1 MANQRIDIDVGLKVD
16 KTGLNQIKSSLQEIK
31 NLTAQ
36 DLMKIGGHNDIKQAQ
51 GELDSLKRSIAAID
65 GALEKAFNTDLG
77 TLNVSKFNQALKGMN
92 LGQVYKDFSAA
103 GAAGQS
109 AFRNITSQ
117 ILTTNMQLKQTHNF
131 LNNMATTMAN
141 TVKWGVASSVM
152 NNFTGSVQKAYGYVK
167 SLDTSL
173 NDIRIVTGK
182 SADEMERFATKANNA
197 AKELGKSTTDYT
209 NASLIYYQQGLS
221 DEDVAARAETT
232 LKAANVTGQ
241 TGQAVSEQLTAVW
254 NGYKVS
260 AEEAELYVDKLA
272 AVAAT
277 TASNLEELST
287 GMSKVA
293 SAANLMGVDAD
304 QLNAQ
309 LSTIISVTRQ
319 APESVGTALK
329 TIYARMGDIEAGL
342 DTETTLGSYTEDM
355 KEMGINVLDANGKLR
370 DMGSVIEEIG
380 GKWSSMTREQ
390 QLSLAQTAAGTRQY
404 NNLLAL
410 FDNWDSY
417 TKALETSRNAAGT
430 LQEQQD
436 TYMESTRAHLNQLK
450 AASEDL
456 YDSLL
461 DTDTIND
468 VADGLTFVVKRFTDL
483 VDGIGGGNNTL
494 LMLGS
499 TATKV
504 FSQQIAQGLAT
515 TIKNFQN
522 VEYNAKQVS
531 AVFRVLNQFKTLGI
545 DDEATKKIVAWKE
558 QIMQL
563 GSIVTAEEHNQ
574 ANSIMQTRVE
584 LQNQAD
590 QWENTKQKAEQYI
603 KTLESPAKQKI
614 TNISKDDAKILTSQI
629 DDEIKNY
636 QKATNEAK
644 AYSDNVSRLSDSLAN
659 QTNIF
664 RKHAAGSKEVKA
676 AEEETSKAVKQVI
689 ADMDLLKGS
698 SESVLRSIDKTTNEY
713 TELRNAIKEYNLAL
727 KDGDD
732 SKIQQSAEKLVAAYR
747 NANLKL
753 QEQAKQTKQTVSRE
767 AAGASEDFKRSIKEA
782 EQTWSQFINQLNS
795 TKKIQSIVNIVGAVG
810 QLVSVINTLSSIKD
824 IINDES
830 LTGAEK
836 TLKIISA
843 LTMAIPM
850 LSMALKTLKT
860 DIGNLLVLT
869 NLTTE
874 AQLKEVG
881 VSGALKAAWTAEGG
895 ALKGLVT
902 TLGIY
907 ALAIAAIVGTI
918 YLVVKAYNKEKDAL
932 ESATTAVQNQTEALE
947 KLKNAQDAV
956 NESISAYEEA
966 RKKVDSLVEGT
977 QEWRD
982 ATNEANAAVLE
993 LLDRYPELAD
1003 EIDNVNGALKISEA
1017 GLEKAQ
1023 ELSSNAVNQA
1033 QSDLYLAKANKLDKE
1048 NDYKTVQAGRNINYQ
1063 VGNQQYTVADD
1074 TIDKVV
1080 SKINESGSGFLEE
1093 VESIQAELG
1102 TTSEELA
1109 EALHENRGDLAILAK
1124 EVAANTAAMQIYNQ
1138 QAASGYLQDDEDYQN
1153 ATESQKAIIDKI
1165 AGSKLQAE
1173 TDKLYEQ
1180 TYKDGRGLADR
1191 QIQQEYAKLIGVD
1204 PTQTRDKGKNIGE
1217 YFIDGEWQK
1226 ISDETARMALAAEE
1240 ASSSLE
1246 GLSKGVIEASDSIS
1260 KIDGM
1265 TENVQNAALGFA
1277 NGETA
1282 DLSGLNNSELEQ
1294 LSNTNFT
1301 DEIAQQLGFEGDN
1314 PAVDYMAAIDEAISQ
1329 ELENRKN
1336 KLQEEL
1342 DNAPDTITENLNG
1355 VMSKSELETFNKAGG
1370 IDMSA
1375 IDIESLNKMLEEGLS
1390 LEDVF
1395 NKIDWG
1401 SIDPSKPT
1409 EWFKAAFEQAIG
1421 DATYTKENEEDVE
1434 GNYSRHAEE
1443 FGIDEEAY
1451 RNTTELIQDMAKETK
1466 ELDDA
1471 LKDQED
1477 TAQEV
1482 AKDLLRYDKAVK
1494 SVKESSEDW
1503 LDALE
1508 SGNIQDI
1515 GDYMDDITAAYSDMF
1530 DIDASKLSDDF
1541 LTSTENMEDLQ
1552 AAANGSEE
1560 AYNRLAEAA
1569 RQDMA
1574 AQVGFDDAEFQ
1585 TGFQDLMDKYYEG
1598 QNLEDLSVGAS
1609 LDNQDFLNGLTDMVN
1624 QAGMTAQEATDYLS
1638 SMGIDAEVETDTVT
1652 TPETSTV
1659 VTGYKPRIAWNNSS
1673 FNIGPASFDFKVPSL
1688 QFDTITEQVPTDKQ
1702 IAANSLKVTSAKK
1715 SSGGGFK
1722 HKNSSHGGGSKGG
1735 GKKGG
1740 GGGGGGGGGS
1750 TPTKT
1755 YKQTEKK
1762 KDRYHDVNNELS
1774 KLATNLEKLNEQQER
1789 LFGSDLLA
1797 NLNKQL
1803 KVIEKQVSKTKE
1815 KLALAK
1821 AEAKE
1826 MREQRKAEQEPGYY
1840 NDLLDFGV
1848 KFNDNGEITNALSL
1862 MEKWDD
1868 KVEELHNKW
1877 NNMSAENQE
1886 GEAGK
1891 ALEEEIKK
1899 AEANRDM
1906 LYSLIE
1912 GYDELIYETIP
1923 GLESEIQEQASSQ
1936 IEIKLAKFNLE
1947 AELRLDLTEAYEQ
1960 WYDFQQELLDFKMF
1974 EDYEDVS
1981 GLLSTE
1987 AKKLVESAGLFKQE
2001 FEDLTKSGLAETLTD
2016 DVNDLTKELKDMRN
2030 NPTTYNGR
2038 FAAHDKDGN
2047 VLMEDGKVVINEQ
2060 AVIDAWDE
2068 AVENLEEHLVNVKEV
2083 QQQLFENL
2091 LESIDLIQESYEQ
2104 QFETLEFI
2112 GDQIDYN
2119 LSMLELI
2126 DGENYA
2132 KMADY
2137 YAAAADNAKEMTTQ
2151 AEEAMRYYETQMQRQ
2166 DITEEEREKFR
2177 ELYMD
2182 AANTFQDALAAEA
2195 EIVQAQFENTVKQQ
2209 AKAIRDALGTDKA
2222 EMKWQLEMDKED
2234 DYLDAVNAAFGRQS
2248 FINKVQENLDKTDS
2262 LSAQR
2267 KLNDLLDDEL
2277 KKLEK
2282 KDKLTQ
2288 YDVDRANQML
2298 EIELKRI
2305 ALEEAQQNK
2314 SKMRL
2319 RRDSS
2324 GNYSY
2329 QFVAD
2334 EEAQAQAQQ
2343 ELADAQNSLY
2353 NMDKEELQNKNQ
2365 EILDA
2370 ARELEES
2377 MLEYA
2382 SLGAEQRALLQD
2394 EYYAKW
2400 EYLKERQQELA
2411 GETEF
2416 IQVNLAQSTY
2426 DSMKT
2431 LYDQDAANFTNLT
2444 DKQKELLNSK
2454 HKTYEELSLA
2464 EQTIVN
2470 TQMKPTWESAL
2481 EDMKKAIRDEEDP
2494 KKGLEGAFNT
2504 AATNIQ
2510 NATSACAGKLEEL
2523 RGKAEEVYRAVAVGK
2538 DGKQAYADQWLE
2550 KQKLQTQEIKNTTTE
2565 IRTLKTA
2572 VDTLAQSWQTV
2583 FDNAMDALEK
2593 AQEYKEYITKLEA
2606 DEVGG
2611 KTTPSTPSS
2620 TTTSTTTTT
2629 TTKANKNKLTAD
2641 VIDGI
2646 AGAIWYWSPA
2656 AWGNGDTRK
2665 KRINEKFGS
2674 GAYDKVQSYI
2684 NTHVSGSK
2692 LKKKFNHSDNYSK
2705 YKDYYYSKFDTGGYT
2720 GDWNGKDGKMA
2731 MLHQKELVLNAK
2743 DTENILATVNI
2754 VRDMQGM
2761 INSLND
2767 ALSARMSAMLNSVNA
2782 SNSLF
2787 DINSGADLNQHVSIE
2802 ANFPNVSSRNEI
2814 EKAFENLVNMASQ
2827 HAFNTRK

>member
-1 MANQRIDIDVGLKVD
+1 MANGGRIDYSIGFNVD

-36 DLMKIGGHNDIKQAQ
+36 DIMRIGGHSDIKKAEN
-51 GELDSLKRSIAAID
+51 ELKALKTSISQIDS
-65 GALEKAFNTDLG
+65 ALDRAFNTDLG
-77 TLNVSKFNQALKGMN
+77 TLNVSKFNQALKGLN
-92 LGQVYKDFSAA
+92 LNKVYQDFSKA
-103 GAAGQS
+103 GVAGQT
-109 AFRNITSQ
+109 AFRNVTSQ
-117 ILTTNMQLKQTHNF
+117 ILTTNMQLKQTHSF
-131 LNNMATTMAN
+131 INNMATTMAN
-141 TVKWGVASSVM
+141 TVKWGAASSVM
-152 NNFTGSVQKAYGYVK
+152 NGFTRNVQKAYGYVK

-182 SADEMERFATKANNA
+182 SADEMERFAVKANNA

-209 NASLIYYQQGLS
+209 KASLIYYQQGLS
-221 DEDVAARAETT
+221 DKDVAARAETT

-241 TGQAVSEQLTAVW
+241 SGEAVSEQLTAVW

-260 AEEAELYVDKLA
+260 AEEAELYIDKLA
-272 AVAAT
+272 AVAAK
-277 TASNLEELST
+277 TAADLEELST

-293 SAANLMGVDAD
+293 SAADLMGVDID

-309 LSTIISVTRQ
+309 MATIVSVTRQ

-342 DTETTLGSYTEDM
+342 DADTTLGHYTEEM
-355 KEMGINVLDANGKLR
+355 KAMGVNVLDANGKLR

-380 GKWSSMTREQ
+380 GKWQSMTREQ
-390 QLSLAQTAAGTRQY
+390 QIALSQTMAGTRQY
-404 NNLLAL
+404 NNLLSL
-410 FDNWDSY
+410 FDNWDMY
-417 TKALETSRNAAGT
+417 TKALNTSANAAGT
-430 LQEQQD
+430 LQQQQD
-436 TYMESTRAHLNQLK
+436 IYMESTQAHFNQLK

-461 DTDTIND
+461 DTDTING

-664 RKHAAGSKEVKA
+664 RKHAAGSKEVTA

-850 LSMALKTLKT
+850 LSMALKTLKI

-869 NLTTE
+869 NLITE

-902 TLGIY
+902 TLGVY

-956 NESISAYEEA
+956 NKSISAYEEA

-1048 NDYKTVQAGRNINYQ
+1048 NDYKTIEAGRNINYQ

-1074 TIDKVV
+1074 TIDQVV
-1080 SKINESGSGFLEE
+1080 AKINESGSGFLKDAETL
-1093 VESIQAELG
+1093 QKELG
-1102 TTSEELA
+1102 TMNQELA
-1109 EALHENRGDLAILAK
+1109 EALVQNGEDLQILAN

-1138 QAASGYLQDDEDYQN
+1138 QAASGYLQEDEDYQN

-1180 TYKDGRGLADR
+1180 KYKDGMGKRDKE
-1191 QIQQEYAKLIGVD
+1191 IQQEYAKLIGVD

-1246 GLSKGVIEASDSIS
+1246 GLSKGVIEASESIS

-1282 DLSGLNNSELEQ
+1282 DLSGLNTSELEQ

-1314 PAVDYMAAIDEAISQ
+1314 PAVDYMAAIDKAISQ

-1355 VMSKSELETFNKAGG
+1355 IMSKSELETFNEAGG

-1375 IDIESLNKMLEEGLS
+1375 IDIGSLNKMLEEGLS

-1395 NKIDWG
+1395 DKIDWS

-1434 GNYSRHAEE
+1434 GNYSKHAEE

-1451 RNTTELIQDMAKETK
+1451 RNTTELIQDMAKESK

-1477 TAQEV
+1477 IAQEV
-1482 AKDLLRYDKAVK
+1482 AKDLLRYDKAVQ

-1515 GDYMDDITAAYSDMF
+1515 GDYMDDITAAYSNMF

-1585 TGFQDLMDKYYEG
+1585 AGFQDLMDKYYEG

-1659 VTGYKPRIAWNNSS
+1659 VTGYKPRIAWNDSS

-1715 SSGGGFK
+1715 SSGGGVK

-1740 GGGGGGGGGS
+1740 GGGGGGGS
-1750 TPTKT
+1750 SKPK
-1755 YKQTEKK
+1755 TEKKLESK
-1762 KDRYHDVNNELS
+1762 KDRYHDVNVRLSQIDDQLEDIGKDQEKLFGKDLIDSLNEELEI
-1774 KLATNLEKLNEQQER
+1774 LEKQRDTL
-1789 LFGSDLLA
+1789 
-1797 NLNKQL
+1797 
-1803 KVIEKQVSKTKE
+1803 KE
-1815 KLALAK
+1815 KLDIA
-1821 AEAKE
+1821 
-1826 MREQRKAEQEPGYY
+1826 R
-1840 NDLLDFGV
+1840 
-1848 KFNDNGEITNALSL
+1848 
-1862 MEKWDD
+1862 
-1868 KVEELHNKW
+1868 
-1877 NNMSAENQE
+1877 
-1886 GEAGK
+1886 
-1891 ALEEEIKK
+1891 
-1899 AEANRDM
+1899 
-1906 LYSLIE
+1906 
-1912 GYDELIYETIP
+1912 
-1923 GLESEIQEQASSQ
+1923 QEQAELQHTLRQSGVDFNADGTIANYLSIIEQKEAEYNALIDQYNAMDAASQ
-1936 IEIKLAKFNLE
+1936 ENFKETVLDPAKENLDKLYENIKAYDDLILDTIPEIENGLDDITDREVEINIQKMNME
-1947 AELRLDLTEAYEQ
+1947 MELRLDLVEARKD
-1960 WYDFQQELLDFKMF
+1960 WNDFKR
-1974 EDYEDVS
+1974 EVLDNLDD
-1981 GLLSTE
+1981 
-1987 AKKLVESAGLFKQE
+1987 
-2001 FEDLTKSGLAETLTD
+2001 EDLFGNALAD
-2016 DVNDLTKELKDMRN
+2016 KELFEQIWDSEALKAGADELKEIIGEIN
-2030 NPTTYNGR
+2030 DINETGSSDI
-2038 FAAHDKDGN
+2038 FGEDKQAALEELKTS
-2047 VLMEDGKVVINEQ
+2047 MEDLMGVMEEL
-2060 AVIDAWDE
+2060 DALQE
-2068 AVENLEEHLVNVKEV
+2068 AIAEGY
-2083 QQQLFENL
+2083 
-2091 LESIDLIQESYEQ
+2091 LESIDKVADAFDGQVESYEFVNDLVQ
-2104 QFETLEFI
+2104 HNLDMIELLH
-2112 GDQIDYN
+2112 GDDAYAEMAKSYEQMEKNN
-2119 LSMLELI
+2119 LDI
-2126 DGENYA
+2126 VAANKQA
-2132 KMADY
+2132 VDY
-2137 YAAAADNAKEMTTQ
+2137 YKQMMETETDPEAVKKW
-2151 AEEAMRYYETQMQRQ
+2151 EELWTDAVSNLN
-2166 DITEEEREKFR
+2166 DSVEESAQTIIDKYTNTINQIFD
-2177 ELYMD
+2177 ELNDKLTNGKGLDYV
-2182 AANTFQDALAAEA
+2182 NLEWELSNENQDA
-2195 EIVQAQFENTVKQQ
+2195 
-2209 AKAIRDALGTDKA
+2209 
-2222 EMKWQLEMDKED
+2222 
-2234 DYLDAVNAAFGRQS
+2234 YLDA
-2248 FINKVQENLDKTDS
+2248 INSEYELQQLERTYRDS
-2262 LSAQR
+2262 IGSADSISAQR
-2267 KLNDLLDDEL
+2267 SLNKLMDEEL
-2277 KKLEK
+2277 KKLRE

-2288 YDVDRANQML
+2288 YDIDRANAKY
-2298 EIELKRI
+2298 ELRLKEI

-2314 SKMRL
+2314 TQMRL

-2334 EEAQAQAQQ
+2334 QDSVSAAQQ
-2343 ELADAQNSLY
+2343 EVDEARNSLY
-2353 NMDKEELQNKNQ
+2353 NMDKDAYRENQQAILDVWNEYQEKMRDSANLSAEERALIQQQYEERINGLLEENTAIRLNLTESAMTELTALYDQNAVDFQNMTDAEKQIIWESLIPNWDNGVQQMAKIFVDEGGFLPTCQDAFNQLDQATVDYNNSLQLLESTAGTSFGAMAEGYNENIGLAEELAEKQQ
-2365 EILDA
+2365 ENIDNCIEEQQKIADLRTEVDNLAASYKAVWDNAAGALTAAQELLTWEQEKA
-2370 ARELEES
+2370 ARE
-2377 MLEYA
+2377 
-2382 SLGAEQRALLQD
+2382 
-2394 EYYAKW
+2394 
-2400 EYLKERQQELA
+2400 
-2411 GETEF
+2411 
-2416 IQVNLAQSTY
+2416 
-2426 DSMKT
+2426 
-2431 LYDQDAANFTNLT
+2431 
-2444 DKQKELLNSK
+2444 
-2454 HKTYEELSLA
+2454 
-2464 EQTIVN
+2464 
-2470 TQMKPTWESAL
+2470 
-2481 EDMKKAIRDEEDP
+2481 
-2494 KKGLEGAFNT
+2494 
-2504 AATNIQ
+2504 
-2510 NATSACAGKLEEL
+2510 
-2523 RGKAEEVYRAVAVGK
+2523 AEEERLRK
-2538 DGKQAYADQWLE
+2538 E
-2550 KQKLQTQEIKNTTTE
+2550 QE
-2565 IRTLKTA
+2565 
-2572 VDTLAQSWQTV
+2572 QQQQQQGS
-2583 FDNAMDALEK
+2583 
-2593 AQEYKEYITKLEA
+2593 
-2606 DEVGG
+2606 GG
-2611 KTTPSTPSS
+2611 GSS
-2620 TTTSTTTTT
+2620 SGGSGSGGGSNQGLTS
-2629 TTKANKNKLTAD
+2629 D
-2641 VIDGI
+2641 IIDGV
-2646 AGAIWYWSPA
+2646 AGAIYYWTPA
-2656 AWGNGDTRK
+2656 AWGTGNERK
-2665 KRINEKFGS
+2665 QKIESKFGS
-2674 GAYDKVQSYI
+2674 GSYNKIQGYI
-2684 NTHVSGSK
+2684 NQHVDMAGN
-2692 LKKKFNHSDNYSK
+2692 LKQQFKYGWGERDK
-2705 YKDYYYSKFDTGGYT
+2705 YKNYYYSKFDTGGYT
-2720 GDWNGKDGKMA
+2720 GDWIGEDGKLA
-2731 MLHQKELVLNAK
+2731 MLHQKELVLNAD
-2743 DTENILATVNI
+2743 DTQNFLAAI
-2754 VRDMQGM
+2754 SMVRDMSGIFEAMNDSILSRVTGM
-2761 INSLND
+2761 TN
-2767 ALSARMSAMLNSVNA
+2767 ALAPQAMS
-2782 SNSLF
+2782 
-2787 DINSGADLNQHVSIE
+2787 SGMEQNELNQNVNIQAS
-2802 ANFPNVSSRNEI
+2802 FPGVSSRAEI
-2814 EKAFENLVNMASQ
+2814 EQAFANLVNMASQ
-2827 HAFNTRK
+2827 HAYNTRR